1 VSGASGKFSN
11 WPPGVVAT
19 GFVAGFKEGADAVAH
34 RDTKKQAI
42 FHALTI
48 LAGAAAMAW
57 GVHESQETP

>member
-1 VSGASGKFSN
+1 
-11 WPPGVVAT
+11 VVAT